1 MKRSDLE
8 KLGLT
13 EEQITEVM
21 KLKSTSIEELETQV
35 ETLSKEKKTL
45 ETENADLKNNVA
57 QRDEDIKAL
66 KNSKDNVSKET
77 YEALEEKYKELE
89 TTSKKNVED
98 VTKNFLI
105 DKVLS
110 NSKAK
115 NLDVLKKQLDL
126 EKVTLENNEIKGL
139 DEQIKA
145 LQESDSY
152 LFNIEDPEQ
161 NQTELNLGGDHNGS
175 TPSNDFSFDFAGVR
189 EKPKQN

>member
-110 NSKAK
+110 K
-115 NLDVLKKQLDL
+115 
-126 EKVTLENNEIKGL
+126 
-139 DEQIKA
+139 
-145 LQESDSY
+145 
-152 LFNIEDPEQ
+152 
-161 NQTELNLGGDHNGS
+161 
-175 TPSNDFSFDFAGVR
+175 R
-189 EKPKQN
+189 